1 MLSSYVC
8 RQCRSRLSRRI
19 APARNPQWQPR
30 ATFFSLRRD
39 KPQANDEATQSVPA
53 NEEPADAGEGD
64 VSRPRIPI
72 RYGVERRQPQRG
84 AGRYSKHVV
93 DGPEDNAETSPR
105 HLRNTSEASDGATHE
120 LSASSVPGPAA
131 AIDNALGGSTR
142 RGRDVDRAWEIF
154 EQNYTSRDCEA
165 LREPSLTDG
174 ALLSKGRI
182 FQSLLEAVNVKFC
195 KTSSPPAV
203 TPTMV
208 LLKYEQLGIAPPEY
222 WTRVA
227 LSYLT
232 YQAIE
237 AVNNSSPKASARD
250 LPSLLL
256 ELSSVWRLFF
266 QCKGL
271 KKTPLDSIDPTWNLP
286 TVDTLPEMYHSNNF
300 TMRMQDF
307 HPGLMGSPTLGFC
320 AVYFYILSDALNAV
334 ESLRQEAAPFLLFIE
349 RLLAGSRVDAV
360 LKETYSSPR
369 FQGLP
374 EDVQKDIVNEI
385 NNAPRMAMSALGAS
399 GDTLTGPTTGDPT
412 ANIEAFHL
420 KRIERAIESK
430 ASPRKFDGLWKE
442 VEAVFTHNGVCAIP
456 PRIYNAFLSGY
467 MILFQAERSVEVW
480 NHMIAH
486 GIKPDVQSWVALLEG
501 CEKAKDLNGL
511 NGMWTRMLNSG
522 TEPDNHAWTTRI
534 HGLFSLRQVDLG
546 LAALDEMG
554 KRWLAA
560 ESAISSPQQKGGKKT
575 GPTTKINNRVKPSI
589 EAINGAV
596 TAVVQLPPRAM
607 YHEKRIQLVQ
617 KILAWAGNFQIKPDA
632 ITYNSLIQLYLR
644 AGNSSTAFK
653 LLRQMEQEGIPGDA
667 ATYTMLISFA
677 FENTSFDNLNAK
689 EQTEK
694 IISLFNDVEAN
705 GLRLNAPIYGMAID
719 RLLKRYSNHDAVRTI
734 MQHMQERN
742 VVPSAHVYTS
752 LVTFYFQQD
761 PPAITAVDS
770 LVDQFF
776 TAHRVATDRYLFDRV
791 IEGYATHG
799 EVGKMMSVLTR
810 ISKRGGLPGW
820 RALTAVIEALA
831 QDGDIDRARNVV
843 REVEHGTG
851 VAQGGIMGTKE
862 AESKFWAAV
871 RANGVGSENARMGD
885 MMSSGALSGSR
896 GASTEQIMA
905 QAQDRPSTE
914 GEPTTGIENERDP
927 PSPPIEDQEDVHGFL
942 TDEHED
948 IHSRV
953 QKP

>member
-1 MLSSYVC
+1 MLSSYIC
-8 RQCRSRLSRRI
+8 RQCRYRLSRRI
-19 APARNPQWQPR
+19 APARSLQWQPR
-30 ATFFSLRRD
+30 ATFFSLRQD
-39 KPQANDEATQSVPA
+39 KPPADDEPTQSALA
-53 NEEPADAGEGD
+53 NEEPAGAGEGD
-64 VSRPRIPI
+64 VSQSRIPI
-72 RYGVERRQPQRG
+72 RYEVERRQPQRS
-84 AGRYSKHVV
+84 AGRYSKHVL
-93 DGPEDNAETSPR
+93 DGPEENAETSSR
-105 HLRNTSEASDGATHE
+105 HQRNTWEASNRATHE
-120 LSASSVPGPAA
+120 FPDGAAPGPAA
-131 AIDNALGGSTR
+131 AIDNALGGATR
-142 RGRDVDRAWEIF
+142 RERDVDRAWEIF

-165 LREPSLTDG
+165 LRKPSLTDG
-174 ALLSKGRI
+174 ALLKKGRI
-182 FQSLLEAVNVKFC
+182 FQSLLEAVNAKFC
-195 KTSSPPAV
+195 KTSTPPAV

-222 WTRVA
+222 WSRVA

-232 YQAIE
+232 YRAIW
-237 AVNNSSPKASARD
+237 AVNNPSPKASARD

-271 KKTPLDSIDPTWNLP
+271 KKMTLDTIDTKWNLP
-286 TVDTLPEMYHSNNF
+286 AVDTLPEMYHSNNF

-320 AVYFYILSDALNAV
+320 AVYFYILSDAMNAV
-334 ESLRQEAAPFLLFIE
+334 ESLRQQAAPFLLFLE
-349 RLLAGSRVDAV
+349 RLLASSRVDAV
-360 LKETYSSPR
+360 LKETHTSSR
-369 FQGLP
+369 FQDLP
-374 EDVQKDIVNEI
+374 KDVQKDIVNEI
-385 NNAPRMAMSALGAS
+385 NNAPKMAISALGAS
-399 GDTLTGPTTGDPT
+399 GDTLTGPTTGDPA

-430 ASPRKFDGLWKE
+430 ASPRKFYGLWRAA
-442 VEAVFTHNGVCAIP
+442 EAEFTHNGVCAIP

-467 MILFQAERSVEVW
+467 MILFQAERCVEVW

-501 CEKAKDLNGL
+501 CEKSKDLNGL
-511 NGMWTRMLNSG
+511 NGTWTRMLNSG
-522 TEPDNHAWTTRI
+522 IEPDNHAWTTRV

-546 LAALDEMG
+546 LAALDDMG

-560 ESAISSPQQKGGKKT
+560 ENAITSPQEKGGKKSR
-575 GPTTKINNRVKPSI
+575 PTTKINNRVKPSV
-589 EAINGAV
+589 EAINGAI
-596 TAVVQLPPRAM
+596 TAVVQLPVM

-644 AGNSSTAFK
+644 AGNSAMAFK

-677 FENTSFDNLNAK
+677 LENTSFDSLNAK

-705 GLRLNAPIYGMAID
+705 GQRLNAPIYGMAIN
-719 RLLKRYSNHDAVRTI
+719 RLLQRYSNHDAVRTI

-742 VVPSAHVYTS
+742 VAPSAHVYTS
-752 LVTFYFQQD
+752 LVKFYFQQD
-761 PPAITAVDS
+761 PPAITTVDS
-770 LVDQFF
+770 LVEQFF
-776 TAHRVATDRYLFDRV
+776 TAHRIATDRYLFDCV

-810 ISKRGGLPGW
+810 VSKRGGLPGW

-831 QDGDIDRARNVV
+831 QDGDIDRARSVV

-851 VAQGGIMGTKE
+851 VAQGGIMGPRE

-871 RANGVGSENARMGD
+871 RAHGVGLENARMGD
-885 MMSSGALSGSR
+885 MMNTGALSGR
-896 GASTEQIMA
+896 RDATEEQMMG
-905 QAQDRPSTE
+905 QAQNKPSTE
-914 GEPTTGIENERDP
+914 GESTTGIEHERDP
-927 PSPPIEDQEDVHGFL
+927 PLPPIEDQEDVHGFL

-948 IHSRV
+948 IHSRI